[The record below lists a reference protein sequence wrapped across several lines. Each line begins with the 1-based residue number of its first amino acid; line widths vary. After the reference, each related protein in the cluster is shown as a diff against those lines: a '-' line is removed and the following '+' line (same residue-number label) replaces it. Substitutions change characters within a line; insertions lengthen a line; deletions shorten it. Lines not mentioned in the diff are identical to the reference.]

1 MSLEIRKKG
10 YIPDYFVTWRN
21 TILQV
26 LFTALFAFLFINI
39 YKPFGAGEWYQEK
52 WWMFSLGSAALV
64 IVGMIVIIVSR
75 LLMLARRRKGPIRI
89 RYYVFSV
96 AAEILFMGAAY
107 AVLELVVLGG
117 VRPFWILLYMAVQ
130 NTSLILLIPYIISLL
145 FFSWRENKF
154 TLEQLVSQ
162 LRAKR
167 HFIPFEDENGV
178 LRLTINSGD
187 LLYLK
192 ASDNYVDIIYRS
204 GEKTKTYVLRNTL
217 KKLEGSLGGLPLLRC
232 HRSYMV
238 NVTSV
243 KILKRDK
250 GKFVLW
256 LDEDGSI
263 TIPVSR
269 GYADEVLK
277 YFESVY
283 RGE

>member
-75 LLMLARRRKGPIRI
+75 LLMLARRSKGPIRI

-96 AAEILFMGAAY
+96 ASEILFMGAAY

-145 FFSWRENKF
+145 FFSWRENKL

-217 KKLEGSLGGLPLLRC
+217 KKLEGSLDGLPLLRC

>member
-145 FFSWRENKF
+145 FFSWRENKL
-154 TLEQLVSQ
+154 TLEQLVFQ

>member
-1 MSLEIRKKG
+1 
-10 YIPDYFVTWRN
+10 
-21 TILQV
+21 
-26 LFTALFAFLFINI
+26 
-39 YKPFGAGEWYQEK
+39 
-52 WWMFSLGSAALV
+52 MFSLGSAALV

-145 FFSWRENKF
+145 FFSWRENKL
-154 TLEQLVSQ
+154 TLEQLVFQ

>member
-1 MSLEIRKKG
+1 
-10 YIPDYFVTWRN
+10 
-21 TILQV
+21 
-26 LFTALFAFLFINI
+26 
-39 YKPFGAGEWYQEK
+39 
-52 WWMFSLGSAALV
+52 MFSLGSAALV

-145 FFSWRENKF
+145 FFSWRENKL
-154 TLEQLVSQ
+154 TLEQLVFQ

-277 YFESVY
+277 YFEGVY

>member
-145 FFSWRENKF
+145 FFSWRENKL

-217 KKLEGSLGGLPLLRC
+217 KNLEKSLEGLPLLRC

-238 NVTSV
+238 NVHSV

-250 GKFVLW
+250 SKFVLW
-256 LDEDGSI
+256 LDEDGQI

-269 GYADEVLK
+269 SYANEVLK
-277 YFESVY
+277 FFENVY
-283 RGE
+283 SRE

>member
-26 LFTALFAFLFINI
+26 LLTALFAFLFINI

-145 FFSWRENKF
+145 FFSWRENKL
-154 TLEQLVSQ
+154 TLEQLVFQ

>member
-145 FFSWRENKF
+145 FFSWRENKL
-154 TLEQLVSQ
+154 TLEQLVFQ

-217 KKLEGSLGGLPLLRC
+217 KKLEGSLDGLPLLRC

>member
-75 LLMLARRRKGPIRI
+75 LLMQARRRKGPIRI

-145 FFSWRENKF
+145 FFSWRENKL

-217 KKLEGSLGGLPLLRC
+217 KKLEGSLDGLPLLRC

-263 TIPVSR
+263 TIP
-269 GYADEVLK
+269 
-277 YFESVY
+277 
-283 RGE
+283 